1 MVTRRFGNRST
12 IMASRPEM
20 QQSNDGAADDEV
32 AHHLAHDGESG
43 D

>member
-1 MVTRRFGNRST
+1 MVTRSFGNRST
-12 IMASRPEM
+12 IMASRPER

-32 AHHLAHDGESG
+32 ARHLAHDGESG